1 MTEQRQNS
9 KELSVSN
16 KSMNDGMEVDWAN
29 IFREI
34 ISIRKTLYKAA
45 GIGPIVGIVVALSIP
60 KKYTVQVTLSPEMGS
75 MKSNN
80 G

>member
-45 GIGPIVGIVVALSIP
+45 GIARHNATTSRGQKLQWTAFM
-60 KKYTVQVTLSPEMGS
+60 EH
-75 MKSNN
+75 
-80 G
+80 

>member
-34 ISIRKTLYKAA
+34 NCIK
-45 GIGPIVGIVVALSIP
+45 
-60 KKYTVQVTLSPEMGS
+60 QQE
-75 MKSNN
+75 
-80 G
+80 

>member
-45 GIGPIVGIVVALSIP
+45 RNRPNCRNCC
-60 KKYTVQVTLSPEMGS
+60 GS
-75 MKSNN
+75 EHS
-80 G
+80 

>member
-45 GIGPIVGIVVALSIP
+45 GIGLIV
-60 KKYTVQVTLSPEMGS
+60 
-75 MKSNN
+75 
-80 G
+80 